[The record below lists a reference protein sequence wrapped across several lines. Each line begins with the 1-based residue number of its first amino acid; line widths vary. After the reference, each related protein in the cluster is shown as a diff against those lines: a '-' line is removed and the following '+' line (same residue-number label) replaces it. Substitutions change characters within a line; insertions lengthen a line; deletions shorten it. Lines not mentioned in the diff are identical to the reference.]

1 MGRIPRPGEQS
12 TSGPFSPRCLSGAQ
26 RGDRGQEGTLYD
38 EPRAYDALAQT
49 HGVVAV
55 TVVSVGEPNNSF
67 LAGAAADY
75 SWIRP
80 LAALDPDQLTVGR
93 LEALTAEF
101 PTGALAGIA
110 LSSAGGGEG
119 LAAVPAAAWQWLVA
133 RRWLISQNNR
143 GEGWL
148 DWQPVLRAHPEL
160 RLSDPLPP
168 TPPTHV

>member
-1 MGRIPRPGEQS
+1 MGREPRPGEQS
-12 TSGPFSPRCLSGAQ
+12 TSSLFTALLADSA

-110 LSSAGGGEG
+110 LSSAGGGDG

-168 TPPTHV
+168 TPPTYV

>member
-1 MGRIPRPGEQS
+1 M
-12 TSGPFSPRCLSGAQ
+12 
-26 RGDRGQEGTLYD
+26 
-38 EPRAYDALAQT
+38 
-49 HGVVAV
+49 VAV

-75 SWIRP
+75 NWIRP
-80 LAALDPDQLTVGR
+80 LAAVDPDQLTVRR
-93 LEALTAEF
+93 LEELAAEF
-101 PTGALAGIA
+101 PTGVLAGIA

-143 GEGWL
+143 GDGWL

-168 TPPTHV
+168 PPPTHV